1 MTDTLETIAVKS
13 DAIALQTIP
22 LARKAGRRSDVDWA
36 AVERSFR
43 TGIDSLELIGKEYGV
58 TKGRISQIAKRDGWT
73 RDLNKKIKAK
83 ADARVNKAALN
94 RELNAKTDR
103 LAEKRIVEAN
113 ADLQFKIRM
122 QHRKDISRSRSL
134 FQKLMDELE
143 ATTDNKDL
151 FQMLGELLDESGPNK
166 DGKWVA
172 DKQNELYRKVIS
184 MSTRVDS
191 AKKLIEI
198 LEKTVKL
205 EREAF
210 GIDDNEHQDNPV
222 DALLRKIY
230 KERIGGA

>member
-73 RDLNKKIKAK
+73 RDLKKKVKAK
-83 ADARVNKAALN
+83 ADARVNEAALN

-122 QHRKDISRSRSL
+122 QHRKDIGRSRSL